1 MLSVRRRL
9 LCDTYL
15 TRYQLNFVLVRSKS
29 PYTGGHSN
37 PTLHFSYPDNVMSLR
52 MAALSAWFRPDVSLS
67 GLLAT
72 VRGAF
77 DWVSDKRRQAR
88 FER

>member
-1 MLSVRRRL
+1 
-9 LCDTYL
+9 
-15 TRYQLNFVLVRSKS
+15 
-29 PYTGGHSN
+29 
-37 PTLHFSYPDNVMSLR
+37 MSLR